1 MPLAL
6 PQLRVPALMP
16 NPFAFELGR
25 LVVGPSAMRLARAL
39 VTRCSLDVREGQG
52 LGARR
57 MAPGGQQQQQTEVG
71 VGAASAAGLAGSSGG
86 EASGWAM
93 LDTARLHDAL
103 WARIEAV
110 LTSGLGVAGA
120 GEAGALVDPAR
131 DPWVG
136 AAELTAMVLLQ
147 PALSTWAANE
157 RQRLLE
163 HLGKAYGKPAAVL
176 ECTTTAVRAMYE
188 LYDSGALVGRAA
200 SPVWERAGLL
210 RHADTITTMVIT
222 RKVQEREGRGS
233 GGAPELRPVGVE
245 LTCWALRAAAD
256 QVDRCR
262 AAGAPAA
269 VKGLEKAWVGVAEGL
284 SEVLVLA
291 NMIANPHG
299 EGGRVHFRYQVANPH
314 GARLGRLWGRDACPP
329 TSRKPRVGC
338 WAGCMPTTRSLTHAV
353 EGPEGCGE
361 QKERGAAVG
370 VCRSTGHSREDGSAQ
385 ARSSSQRSTAWG
397 WF

>member
-1 MPLAL
+1 MLKMPSTF

-25 LVVGPSAMRLARAL
+25 LVVGPSAMRLSRAL
-39 VTRCSLDVREGQG
+39 LLRCGLDVRAGRG
-52 LGARR
+52 LGARSG
-57 MAPGGQQQQQTEVG
+57 APGVQQQQTEGG
-71 VGAASAAGLAGSSGG
+71 VGGGSAGSSGA

-93 LDTARLHDAL
+93 LDTTRLHDAL

-110 LTSGLGVAGA
+110 LTSGVAGA
-120 GEAGALVDPAR
+120 AGAGGGGTLVDPAR

-136 AAELTAMVLLQ
+136 AAELTAMALLQ

-163 HLGKAYGKPAAVL
+163 HAGKAYGKPPAVL
-176 ECTTTAVRAMYE
+176 ECTATAVRAMYE
-188 LYDSGALVGRAA
+188 LYDSGALAGRAA

-210 RHADTITTMVIT
+210 RHADTVATMAISRV
-222 RKVQEREGRGS
+222 VQEREGRGG

-269 VKGLEKAWVGVAEGL
+269 VKGLEKAWVNVAEGL

-291 NMIANPHG
+291 NMIASPHG
-299 EGGRVHFRYQVANPH
+299 EGITGSGGGCRIRV
-314 GARLGRLWGRDACPP
+314 
-329 TSRKPRVGC
+329 
-338 WAGCMPTTRSLTHAV
+338 
-353 EGPEGCGE
+353 
-361 QKERGAAVG
+361 
-370 VCRSTGHSREDGSAQ
+370 
-385 ARSSSQRSTAWG
+385 
-397 WF
+397 